1 MRLQWRVPSVLVV
14 FLCVS
19 VVAPLFAASS
29 SGTLTVNGT
38 EFIISDG
45 HATTRPDPWDD
56 SKTTV
61 FLVFTDQ
68 KLPAGALF
76 DEWALT
82 SLADEGIS
90 GLTVQIDDEKD
101 AIGGSLF
108 SPAFHEIHQ
117 FSTSGNQKIEITT
130 WSADRVAGS
139 VSVQGDDFFDET
151 YAYSVRFDLPIETA
165 PAGGPAGEIL
175 TGEPLPAD
183 GGEVGVAY
191 ENYRKAMAAGDLDGI
206 RRSVISEMAE
216 QTRSE
221 DFLEILP
228 MIQSM
233 QPAAIRITG
242 GSVDGNSATLLVES
256 LDEENTT
263 ATVTMQR
270 EDGQWKLVNEA
281 WKVSH

>member
-1 MRLQWRVPSVLVV
+1 MRLQWRVLTVLVV

-19 VVAPLFAASS
+19 VSAPLFASS

-38 EFIISDG
+38 EFDLTDG

-68 KLPAGALF
+68 KLPDGALF
-76 DEWALT
+76 DEWALLT
-82 SLADEGIS
+82 LAEEGIS

-108 SPAFHEIHQ
+108 SPAFNEFSR
-117 FSTSGNQKIEITT
+117 FSTSGNQKIEITSWT
-130 WSADRVAGS
+130 TDRVAGS
-139 VSVQGDDFFDET
+139 VSVAGDDFFGET
-151 YAYSVRFDLPIETA
+151 YAYSVRFDLPIESA

-206 RRSVISEMAE
+206 RRFVISEMAE
-216 QTRSE
+216 ETHSE
-221 DFLEILP
+221 EFLEFLP

-233 QPAAIRITG
+233 QPASIRITG
-242 GSVDGNSATLLVES
+242 GSVDGDSATLLVES

-263 ATVTMQR
+263 ATVMMQR
-270 EDGQWKLVNEA
+270 EDGQWKLVHEA

>member
-1 MRLQWRVPSVLVV
+1 MRLQWRVLSVLAV

-19 VVAPLFAASS
+19 VAAPLFAASS

-38 EFIISDG
+38 EFDLTEG
-45 HATTRPDPWDD
+45 RATTRPDPWDD

-76 DEWALT
+76 DEWALMV
-82 SLADEGIS
+82 LADEGIS
-90 GLTVQIDDEKD
+90 GLTVQIDDDRD

-108 SPAFHEIHQ
+108 SPAFNEIHH
-117 FSTSGNQKIEITT
+117 FSTSGNQTVEITSWT
-130 WSADRVAGS
+130 SDRVAGS
-139 VSVQGDDFFDET
+139 VSVPGDDFFDET
-151 YAYSVRFDLPIETA
+151 YAYTVRFDLPIESP
-165 PAGGPAGEIL
+165 PAAEPAGEIL

-183 GGEVGVAY
+183 GGDVGTAY

-206 RRSVISEMAE
+206 RRFVISEMAE

-221 DFLEILP
+221 DFLEFLP
-228 MIQSM
+228 MIQMM
-233 QPAAIRITG
+233 QPASIRITG
-242 GSVDGNSATLLVES
+242 GSVDGDSATLLVES

-281 WKVSH
+281 WKISN

>member
-1 MRLQWRVPSVLVV
+1 MRLQWRVLTVLVL

-19 VVAPLFAASS
+19 TAAPLIADSS

-38 EFIISDG
+38 EFDLTEG
-45 HATTRPDPWDD
+45 RATTRPNPWDD

-76 DEWALT
+76 DEWALLT
-82 SLADEGIS
+82 LAEEGIS
-90 GLTVQIDDEKD
+90 GLTVQIDDERD

-108 SPAFHEIHQ
+108 SPAFNEFRR
-117 FSTSGNQKIEITT
+117 FSTSGNQKIEITRWT
-130 WSADRVAGS
+130 TDRVAGS
-139 VSVQGDDFFDET
+139 VSVPGDDFFGET
-151 YAYSVRFDLPIETA
+151 YAYSVRFDLPIESA
-165 PAGGPAGEIL
+165 PAGGPEGEVL

-206 RRSVISEMAE
+206 RRFVISEMAE
-216 QTRSE
+216 ETHSE
-221 DFLEILP
+221 EFLEFLP

-233 QPAAIRITG
+233 QPAGIRITG
-242 GSVDGNSATLLVES
+242 GSVDGDSATLLVES

-263 ATVTMQR
+263 ATVMMQR
-270 EDGQWKLVNEA
+270 EDGQWKLVHEA